1 MRFGTFHLPLSP
13 TPADDRRVVEE
24 QMQQIE
30 AAEALGFDYA
40 WLTEHNFTGESGY
53 ADPIVFGAA
62 LSQRTSRIRVGFAVV
77 QMALHHPTRLLIQT
91 SLLDNLLDGR
101 LTIGIGRGS
110 AFNEYEYVAFG
121 ARSEGQ
127 RERMFEAIE
136 LMERAWAGDNTP
148 YEGEHFQLRIPGVR
162 PTPVQKPH
170 PPLMLSVLSDDTVAW
185 AAARGYP
192 IMMPRL
198 DLARATER
206 LAFYRRAMEEASI
219 APERIGRALDSCTLQ
234 RSVYVAATDEQAH
247 EEVQEATFRLHRHL
261 QHSRQTFNPTDVD
274 NRARAAQ
281 NASQKWSSPDSTPEE
296 AVADLISRGFIL
308 GSPETVRGKLRE
320 IRDAG
325 VRGMMLSFTWGDLR
339 HEMVLRS
346 MERFGREVMPE
357 FTAETAGVGSA

>member
-13 TPADDRRVVEE
+13 TPEDDRRVIEE
-24 QMQQIE
+24 QLQQIE
-30 AAEALGFDYA
+30 AAERLGFDYA

-148 YEGEHFQLRIPGVR
+148 YDGEHFQLRIPGVR
-162 PTPVQKPH
+162 PAPVQKPH
-170 PPLMLSVLSDDTVAW
+170 PPLVLSVLSDDTVAW
-185 AAARGYP
+185 AAQRGYP
-192 IMMPRL
+192 VMMPRL
-198 DLARATER
+198 DLGRATER
-206 LAFYRRAMEEASI
+206 LAFYRRAMEEAGASADAI
-219 APERIGRALDSCTLQ
+219 ETNLDACTLQ
-234 RSVYVAATDEQAH
+234 RSIYVADTDEQAH
-247 EEVQEATFRLHRHL
+247 AEVQEATFRLHGHL
-261 QHSRQTFNPTDVD
+261 QHSRQTFNPADVD

-308 GSPETVRGKLRE
+308 GSPETVRRELAE
-320 IRDAG
+320 IREAG
-325 VRGMMLSFTWGDLR
+325 VRGMMMSFTWGDLP
-339 HEMVLRS
+339 HERVLRS
-346 MERFGREVMPE
+346 MERFATEVTPE
-357 FTAETAGVGSA
+357 FAGEAAGARTA